1 MREKQDRGREN
12 AEGKEAGNFKQG
24 GQSRLN
30 KETSEQRFTN
40 EEVSHEDG
48 GGGGWKGRKG
58 TLGKRDN
65 ETMKVR

>member
-1 MREKQDRGREN
+1 MRGKQDRGREN

-40 EEVSHEDG
+40 EEVSHEG
-48 GGGGWKGRKG
+48 GGGRKG